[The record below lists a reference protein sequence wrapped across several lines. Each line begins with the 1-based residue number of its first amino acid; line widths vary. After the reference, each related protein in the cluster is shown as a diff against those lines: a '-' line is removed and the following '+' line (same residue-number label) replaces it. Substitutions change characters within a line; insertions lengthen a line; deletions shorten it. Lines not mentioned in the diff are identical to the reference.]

1 MKLIGEK
8 SINSLNLIAQGA
20 EAKLYREETKLI
32 KDRIKKNYRIE
43 DIDKRL
49 RKQRTKKEAKILEKL
64 SSLGFTPKLINV
76 DENKIEMEFID
87 GITLR
92 DYLNKSNHKKL
103 MQELGKK
110 TATLHNKGIIHGD
123 LTTSNFIVKK
133 GKIYFIDFGL
143 AFEEDHVEHKAVDLH
158 LLRQALE
165 SKHYEIWEDCLKQ
178 ALNSYKKESKDGKEV
193 LERLKQ
199 VEMRGR
205 YKHK

>member
-1 MKLIGEK
+1 MKLV
-8 SINSLNLIAQGA
+8 AQGA
-20 EAKLYREETKLI
+20 EAKLYREGGKLV
-32 KDRIKKNYRIE
+32 KNRIKKNYRIE
-43 DIDKRL
+43 EIDKRL

-92 DYLNKSNHKKL
+92 DYLNKSNYKGL

-110 TATLHNKGIIHGD
+110 IATLHNQGIIHGD
-123 LTTSNFIVKK
+123 LTTSNFLVK
-133 GKIYFIDFGL
+133 GGEIYFIDFGL

-158 LLRQALE
+158 LLKQALE

-193 LERLKQ
+193 LERLEQ